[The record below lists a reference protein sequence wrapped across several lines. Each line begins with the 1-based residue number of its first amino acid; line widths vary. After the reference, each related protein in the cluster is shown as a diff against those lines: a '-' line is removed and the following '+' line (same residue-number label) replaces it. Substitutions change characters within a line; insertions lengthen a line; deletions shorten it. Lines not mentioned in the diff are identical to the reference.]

1 MRLIIGSRGSKLAL
15 WQAHWVRDQLAA
27 AGYEI
32 EIRIIKTTG
41 DKLQVVAPGEPLPAS
56 MAQTVAEVGKQR
68 ACSSRKLKKRCWQRE
83 IDVAVHSLKDLPT
96 DQPAGL
102 ALGAVPQRE
111 DARDVFIARDG
122 FPLESLLPGARVAT
136 SSLRRQTQL
145 RALRPD
151 LVCVAMRGNL
161 DTRLR
166 KLERGD
172 CEALVL
178 AAAGVHRLGLTDR
191 ITSYFSTDQMCP
203 AVGQGA
209 LGIEIRADDPG
220 ASKAVARLDQMSTHQ
235 AVRAERAVL
244 RRLGGGC
251 QVPIAAHAIVEDGQ
265 YAIARAGRKPRRDAS
280 NSRPGEGSRIR
291 SGGAGRRGGGRPFA
305 PGRARNTGR
314 DQRYEILTGE
324 AGSKLETRSS
334 NCSSFDFQFQFSSFC
349 DRITD
354 NKR

>member
-32 EIRIIKTTG
+32 DIRIIKTTG
-41 DKLQVVAPGEPLPAS
+41 DKLQVVAPGEPLPPS
-56 MAQTVAEVGKQR
+56 MAQTVAEVGSKGLFIKEIEE
-68 ACSSRKLKKRCWQRE
+68 ALLAGE

-178 AAAGVHRLGLTDR
+178 AAAGVHRLGLTER

-220 ASKAVARLDQMSTHQ
+220 AGKAVARLDQMSTHQ

-265 YAIARAGRKPRRDAS
+265 MRLHGLVANLDGTQVIRAQARGPAIDPEALGAAVAEDLLRQGAR
-280 NSRPGEGSRIR
+280 
-291 SGGAGRRGGGRPFA
+291 
-305 PGRARNTGR
+305 
-314 DQRYEILTGE
+314 EILDAISDT
-324 AGSKLETRSS
+324 K
-334 NCSSFDFQFQFSSFC
+334 N
-349 DRITD
+349 
-354 NKR
+354 

>member
-1 MRLIIGSRGSKLAL
+1 MKLTVGSRGSKLAL
-15 WQAHWVRDQLAA
+15 WQAHWVRDQFCA

-32 EIRIIKTTG
+32 EVRIIKTTG
-41 DKLQVVAPGEPLPAS
+41 DKLQAVAPGAPLPAS
-56 MAQTVAEVGKQR
+56 MAQIVAEAGSKGLFIKEIEE
-68 ACSSRKLKKRCWQRE
+68 ALLGCE

-96 DQPAGL
+96 ELPAGL

-111 DARDVFIARDG
+111 DARDVFIARNG
-122 FPLESLLPGARVAT
+122 QPLVNLQRGARVAT

-151 LVCVAMRGNL
+151 LVYIAMRGNL

-178 AAAGVHRLGLTDR
+178 AAAGVNRLGLTER
-191 ITSYFSTDQMCP
+191 ITGYFSLDQMCP

-209 LGIEIRADDPG
+209 LGIEIRAGDPR
-220 ASKAVARLDQMSTHQ
+220 AREAVVPLDHLATHQ

-251 QVPIAAHAIVEDGQ
+251 QVPIAAHAVEEDGNLRLQ
-265 YAIARAGRKPRRDAS
+265 GLVANLEGTKVIHAQTKGPASDPEALGAAVAEDLLHQGAR
-280 NSRPGEGSRIR
+280 
-291 SGGAGRRGGGRPFA
+291 
-305 PGRARNTGR
+305 
-314 DQRYEILTGE
+314 EILDALGRT
-324 AGSKLETRSS
+324 
-334 NCSSFDFQFQFSSFC
+334 
-349 DRITD
+349 
-354 NKR
+354 